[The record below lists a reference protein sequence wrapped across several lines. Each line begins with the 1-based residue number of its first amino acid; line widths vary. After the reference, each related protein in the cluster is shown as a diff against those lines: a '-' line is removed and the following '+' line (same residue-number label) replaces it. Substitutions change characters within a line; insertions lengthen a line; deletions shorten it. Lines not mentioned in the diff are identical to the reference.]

1 MKALLFI
8 FVLFFIGNTPELHA
22 QTPSTSANKHVK
34 GKRGKRTK
42 AVKLHNPSAM
52 KGIEYKPL
60 EFKKA
65 AQHKK
70 GGAIVH
76 HGKKVVGN
84 IRSVAGFRI
93 CVYQGIDRKQALEI
107 KRSFLL
113 GEEKLNS
120 YISYH
125 RPNYHI
131 RVGDFETKKD
141 AERFLKR
148 LQKKYP
154 GCYVAPDIVTV
165 KNLQV
170 KKARRKTRR

>member
-1 MKALLFI
+1 MPATTTAGAK
-8 FVLFFIGNTPELHA
+8 T
-22 QTPSTSANKHVK
+22 KR
-34 GKRGKRTK
+34 GKRGKGKKSVR
-42 AVKLHNPSAM
+42 LYNPSAM

-60 EFKKA
+60 DFKKA
-65 AQHKK
+65 AQQKK

-84 IRSVAGFRI
+84 IRSVSGFRI

-113 GEEKLNS
+113 GEDKLNS

-131 RVGDFETKKD
+131 RVGDFETKKE

-148 LQKKYP
+148 LEKKYP
-154 GCYVAPDIVTV
+154 GCYIAPDIVTV
-165 KNLQV
+165 KNLEV
-170 KKARRKTRR
+170 KKARRRVG